1 MKATTSEN
9 TSAIPTDLIEA
20 LRGLDAACLAILS
33 ADPQPMKGL
42 MSHSGQVTLLGAFGG
57 HVNGWDEVSARLDR
71 TAASY
76 GGGGCFH
83 REPIA
88 RWATP
93 DLACTVDLEHWE
105 WADPNASATTY
116 VYRTTHVLSK
126 EAGQW
131 KVVLRH
137 ADPLASFSGPEFAH
151 RQG

>member
-1 MKATTSEN
+1 MQTTTTEN
-9 TSAIPTDLIEA
+9 RPPIPTDLTQA
-20 LRGLDAACLAILS
+20 LRRLDAACLAILS
-33 ADPQPMKGL
+33 ADPQPISEML
-42 MSHSGQVTLLGAFGG
+42 SDTDEVALLGAFGG
-57 HVNGWDEVSARLDR
+57 HVTGRDEVSARLDR

-105 WADPNASATTY
+105 WADPNAGETTY
-116 VYRTTHVLSK
+116 VYRTTHLLRK
-126 EAGQW
+126 EAGHW

-137 ADPLASFSGPEFAH
+137 ADPLASFRGPEFAH